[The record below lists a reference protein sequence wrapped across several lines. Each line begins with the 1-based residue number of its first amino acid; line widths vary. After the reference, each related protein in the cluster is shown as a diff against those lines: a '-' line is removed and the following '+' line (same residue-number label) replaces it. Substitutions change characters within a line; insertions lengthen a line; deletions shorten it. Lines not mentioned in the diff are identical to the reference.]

1 MAPMALLVEKKK
13 TPTLRTNIVDIATTF
28 QRLTKADFLQGVGI
42 AVGVRDVSFVHISKR
57 FVTVSLRHART
68 VPLPE
73 TGRERLDE
81 FDHALHTFL
90 QDIEALPDQIVLSLP
105 RHAAYVSRLV
115 VPESARDVI
124 SEVIGYQADQL
135 FPFPKDDLYYDY
147 LTLDVGH
154 DEKRIEV
161 TVFGFSRR
169 EVEEYLGILSQ
180 AQLRPQ
186 MVTLS
191 CSALTS
197 ALAFCTDP
205 MTGPR
210 LLLVPEPDWIE
221 IDSIGRN
228 QLLASQIV
236 PFSTE
241 TSKEELDELLAQVE
255 ARSFPGASL
264 ADTAIFSSTTAM
276 LPLTMSADRD
286 LPTVIAGRFAL
297 SEGDILP
304 PTALPAV
311 GAALQAVG
319 EGVGGVNLLPEE
331 RRAQRETR
339 FSPLTLAL
347 ASAIGILGLLWVVV
361 VTFQQHWVLRS
372 LAQQRATLEEPVRQ
386 VQAQEEEASKL
397 QQQLLLLEDGSR
409 SKVIPVIK
417 NLSELFPKEYY
428 LNHLRY
434 KDGDLEMS
442 GLGSQSAADLIADL
456 ENSLCFR
463 DVTAKAPFTTT
474 PQGVTF
480 TLGAKVE
487 ACKD

>member
-1 MAPMALLVEKKK
+1 M
-13 TPTLRTNIVDIATTF
+13 DITTTF
-28 QRLTKADFLQGVGI
+28 QRLAKADFLHGVGI
-42 AVGVRDVSFVHISKR
+42 AVGVRDVSFVHVMKR

-81 FDHALHTFL
+81 FDHTLHTFL

-105 RHAAYVSRLV
+105 RHAAYVSKLV

-124 SEVIGYQADQL
+124 PEVIGYQADQL
-135 FPFPKDDLYYDY
+135 LPFPKDDLYYDY

-197 ALAFCTDP
+197 ALAFCTEP
-205 MTGPR
+205 TTGPR
-210 LLLVPEPDWIE
+210 LLLVPDTDWME
-221 IDSIGRN
+221 IDSIGGKR
-228 QLLASQIV
+228 LLASQII
-236 PFSTE
+236 PLSKE
-241 TSKEELDELLAQVE
+241 TSKEELDEVLAQVT
-255 ARSFPGASL
+255 ARSFPGAAL
-264 ADTAIFSSTTAM
+264 TDTAVFSSAVAAT
-276 LPLTMSADRD
+276 LPFTVSADRD

-297 SEGDILP
+297 SEGEILP

-331 RRAQRETR
+331 RRARRETR

-347 ASAIGILGLLWVVV
+347 VTAIGVLVLLWSAV
-361 VTFQQHWVLRS
+361 VTFQQHWALHS
-372 LAQQRATLEEPVRQ
+372 LAQERAALEAPVRQ
-386 VQAQEEEASKL
+386 VQTQETEMSQL
-397 QQQLLLLEDGSR
+397 QKQLQLLEDASR
-409 SKVIPVIK
+409 PKVIPVMK

-434 KDGDLEMS
+434 RDGDVEMS

-456 ENSLCFR
+456 ENSPCFR

-487 ACKD
+487 VCKD